1 MIARLSPHLLGRL
14 HQHAH
19 EWRLEIEESFETE
32 TSLISFVSRQG
43 QSLVLKMVKQPG
55 DEWNAGKVLST
66 FDGKGVVRVY
76 EHTAGAMLLER
87 LRPGTPLSSINDDE
101 AVTEILA
108 RVIKEMSPDEASPSC
123 PSVADWGRGFA
134 RYLTTRDKQIP

>member
-1 MIARLSPHLLGRL
+1 MIARLSPHLLDRL

-19 EWRLEIEESFETE
+19 KWRLEIEESFETE

-87 LRPGTPLSSINDDE
+87 LRPGTPLSSINEGE
-101 AVTEILA
+101 AVAGTLA
-108 RVIKEMSPDEASPSC
+108 RRRNEMYPSE
-123 PSVADWGRGFA
+123 P
-134 RYLTTRDKQIP
+134 